1 MRRSQ
6 RGASLL
12 IPVLLVITVVA
23 FAVVLAAS
31 QSGGDVQGSSAVA
44 DSVEALLLA
53 ETGVERAMKRFAT
66 GTACGAL
73 GETLIDLSSL
83 GLAGRSIAVSVGA
96 SSNLDFDLAA
106 LGPAQCR
113 IEVRAEVAASRVSRT
128 VQAIL
133 DVGSLGTFSF
143 NDPAGPGAP
152 AGWIGGAYDYTGG
165 PDPIGAN
172 PLACTR
178 AAYAVR
184 PRPGGFTAS
193 SAGTTPVS
201 FSLAR
206 PATVLV
212 EFDYRIIQVGNS
224 GSSVCITSAG
234 GGACPGAADATSPG
248 GTDGEICMTMRDT
261 PGGATY
267 DSTKYGVTVSASIP
281 QTVSPAACVP
291 TTQQSPTPAVHTPCS
306 TQYNQSGAAAA
317 QQGTVR
323 FTFGG
328 SGTISFDRVGFNLYI
343 PGGAQGKE
351 IWVDNL
357 NFTVP
362 GGGVAMPKKWRDCSA
377 SACPSV

>member
-1 MRRSQ
+1 MRRKQ

-23 FAVVLAAS
+23 FAVVVAAA

-44 DSVEALLLA
+44 DGVEALLLA
-53 ETGVERAMKRFAT
+53 ETGVERAMKRFAQ
-66 GTACGAL
+66 GTACAAL
-73 GETLIDLSSL
+73 GETLGDLSSL
-83 GLAGRSIAVSVGA
+83 GLAGRSITVSVGA
-96 SSNLDFDLAA
+96 DSDLDFDLAA

-113 IEVRAEVAASRVSRT
+113 IEVRAEVAASKVART

-133 DVGSLGTFSF
+133 DVGSLGSHNF
-143 NDPAGPGAP
+143 NTPAGAGAP
-152 AGWIGGAYDYTGG
+152 AGWTGGAYDDTGG
-165 PDPIGAN
+165 PDPAGAS
-172 PLACTR
+172 PLGCTR
-178 AAYAVR
+178 AAYATR

-201 FSLAR
+201 FSLTR

-267 DSTKYGVTVSASIP
+267 NSTSYGVAVSAGVAN
-281 QTVSPAACVP
+281 TVSPAACEP
-291 TTQQSPTPAVHTPCS
+291 TTQHSPTPGVYTPCS
-306 TQYNQSGAAAA
+306 TQYNISGAGAP

-323 FTFGG
+323 FVFGG
-328 SGTISFDRVGFNLYI
+328 SGTISFDRVGFNLHI
-343 PGGAQGKE
+343 AGGGQGKE

-357 NFTVP
+357 NFTIP
-362 GGGVAMPKKWRDCSA
+362 GGGIAMPRKWRDCSA
-377 SACPSV
+377 SACPAV